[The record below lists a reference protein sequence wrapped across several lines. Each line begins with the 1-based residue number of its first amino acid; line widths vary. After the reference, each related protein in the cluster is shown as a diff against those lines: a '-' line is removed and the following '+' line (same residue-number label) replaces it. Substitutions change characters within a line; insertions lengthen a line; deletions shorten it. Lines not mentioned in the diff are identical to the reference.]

1 MAAFEMILFGV
12 TDVIVALGVVVV
24 IITLMAFKNGQVE
37 ELRQRHWKAVLEQ
50 AKREVGEE

>member
-12 TDVIVALGVVVV
+12 TAIIVALGVVAA
-24 IITLMAFKNGQVE
+24 ISILMAFKNGQVE
-37 ELRQRHWKAVLEQ
+37 ELRKRHWKAVLEQ